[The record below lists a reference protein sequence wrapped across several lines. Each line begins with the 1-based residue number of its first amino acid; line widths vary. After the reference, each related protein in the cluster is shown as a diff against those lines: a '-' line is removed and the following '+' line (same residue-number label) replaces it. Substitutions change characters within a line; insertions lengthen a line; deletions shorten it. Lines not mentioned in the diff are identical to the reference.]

1 MDTFE
6 VQLIDFYSEQL
17 KKVLP
22 ILLCDRT
29 TEQNIIWTT
38 NAYNDKGF
46 AEKDQI
52 TLEAFYGDN
61 PVNLQPRARKSKEEQ
76 LYRTR
81 AKAEVFT
88 PSWICNSMNNYADS
102 EWFGKDNVFNTQ
114 NEDHTWTLNEDKI
127 EFPEGKTWK
136 DYVLDCRLEIT
147 CGEAPYLVSRYDT
160 ITSDY
165 ILPIARRIG
174 LLDRK
179 LRVVNENTKTQKT
192 WTEWAIKTFQSC
204 YGYEYQGD
212 SLLIARINLFLTFID
227 YFTERWN
234 KVPEDEV
241 LSTIANIISWNLWQ
255 MDGFLDTVPFGR
267 LKTPEDDQMDLFG
280 FEEPKEPTTKPCII
294 KNWKDNKTIEYR
306 ELKRSEGYMEKKKMF
321 DFVIGNP
328 PYQGENKKNG
338 RQPPV
343 YNIFMDAAYS
353 VGDAVELIT
362 PARFL
367 FDAGQTPKEW
377 NQKMLNDKHL
387 KVLHFEPDD
396 SRIFPNTDI
405 DLKGGVAITYRCG
418 NKEYGAIGVFTTFPE
433 LATILEKTEK
443 ANALKKALSS
453 IIQAQGL
460 YRFSNA
466 FMNEYSELSEKTGKG
481 TGAKITS
488 KVIELLPDVFLEKN
502 PEPGQFIKLL
512 SRSSN
517 GGRIYRYIRKEYIQE
532 NDFLMT
538 YNVFVPESNGS
549 GAIGEVLSTPLIGEP
564 LIGHSDTFLSIG
576 SFKTKKE
583 AENCMKYIKT
593 KYARVMLGILKAT
606 QHNPAATWKY
616 VPLQDFTENSDIDWS
631 KSIHEID
638 LQLYKKY
645 GLDQHEIDFIETHVK
660 EMV

>member
-1 MDTFE
+1 
-6 VQLIDFYSEQL
+6 
-17 KKVLP
+17 
-22 ILLCDRT
+22 
-29 TEQNIIWTT
+29 
-38 NAYNDKGF
+38 
-46 AEKDQI
+46 
-52 TLEAFYGDN
+52 
-61 PVNLQPRARKSKEEQ
+61 
-76 LYRTR
+76 
-81 AKAEVFT
+81 
-88 PSWICNSMNNYADS
+88 
-102 EWFGKDNVFNTQ
+102 
-114 NEDHTWTLNEDKI
+114 
-127 EFPEGKTWK
+127 
-136 DYVLDCRLEIT
+136 
-147 CGEAPYLVSRYDT
+147 
-160 ITSDY
+160 
-165 ILPIARRIG
+165 
-174 LLDRK
+174 
-179 LRVVNENTKTQKT
+179 
-192 WTEWAIKTFQSC
+192 
-204 YGYEYQGD
+204 
-212 SLLIARINLFLTFID
+212 
-227 YFTERWN
+227 
-234 KVPEDEV
+234 
-241 LSTIANIISWNLWQ
+241 
-255 MDGFLDTVPFGR
+255 
-267 LKTPEDDQMDLFG
+267 
-280 FEEPKEPTTKPCII
+280 
-294 KNWKDNKTIEYR
+294 
-306 ELKRSEGYMEKKKMF
+306 MEKKKMF